1 MTPPRD
7 AEEFLR
13 GEGVT
18 LRAVVPADVP
28 LLARW
33 ASDEEVTFFMFT
45 GQRPLTEAQVAE
57 DVQRA
62 VANPANTVFTVV
74 DRQSGHAIGTA
85 GLYDAH
91 PTARKAEF
99 RVLLGDRRSW
109 NRGYGTE
116 VTELLTFY
124 GFDRLNLNKV
134 WLGVIAENAGAHRA
148 YVKAGFREEG
158 RLREELYRNS
168 RYYDAIR
175 MSVLRSEY
183 YPDLH
188 RRHARRFQ
196 AAPAPPRPAR

>member
-1 MTPPRD
+1 MRAARD

-13 GEGVT
+13 GEGVA
-18 LRAVVPADVP
+18 LRAIVAADVP

-33 ASDEEVTFFMFT
+33 SSDEEVTFFMFT

-57 DVQRA
+57 DLQRA
-62 VANPANTVFTVV
+62 VASPANAVFTVV
-74 DRQSGHAIGTA
+74 ERKSSRAIGSA
-85 GLYDAH
+85 GLYDVH

-99 RVLLGDRRSW
+99 RVLLGDKRFW

-134 WLGVIAENAGAHRA
+134 WLGVMAENVGAHRA
-148 YVKAGFREEG
+148 YVKAGFQEEG

-183 YPDLH
+183 YPKLH
-188 RRHARRFQ
+188 RRHAKRFQ
-196 AAPAPPRPAR
+196 VRPEVWKSAR